1 MKYGMVGCSC
11 LFSHRSL
18 HTTLHLRGV
27 QDTPLCV
34 VGREGFVTISFFVSR
49 ALTLIGSSVILLGI
63 FVGSC
68 RGATGD
74 EVRVFMLAN

>member
-1 MKYGMVGCSC
+1 MKYGMVGCS
-11 LFSHRSL
+11 LFSRRSL

-27 QDTPLCV
+27 QDTPLSLWE
-34 VGREGFVTISFFVSR
+34 GREGFVTISFVSR
-49 ALTLIGSSVILLGI
+49 ALTLVLLGI

-68 RGATGD
+68 RGATGG